1 MHADKNRI
9 YKLKSSYLLKTIKK
23 ESQSRDPLTD
33 GRMTRDRVKHKQ
45 KLRKLAARAQL
56 TSLLLRDVRLTCVI
70 CLSIRC
76 VALALMNEENAS
88 QVNVERFLNVR

>member
-9 YKLKSSYLLKTIKK
+9 YKLKSIYLLKTIKK

-45 KLRKLAARAQL
+45 KLRKLAAHAQL
-56 TSLLLRDVRLTCVI
+56 TSPLYYGTSDLHAWFVCQSD
-70 CLSIRC
+70 
-76 VALALMNEENAS
+76 ALHSL
-88 QVNVERFLNVR
+88 